1 MTKTKN
7 TLSKK
12 RKKFQKKY
20 IKQILLDKNIFQLLD
35 EYEKMLHINL
45 NKFSDD
51 KFIELIKDKAF
62 RGRGEYHI
70 SQWVDYEDFVN
81 YVKENK

>member
-1 MTKTKN
+1 MKN
-7 TLSKK
+7 SLSKK

-20 IKQILLDKNIFQLLD
+20 IQQILFDKNIFQLLD

-51 KFIELIKDKAF
+51 EFIELIKDKSF

-70 SQWVDYEDFVN
+70 SQWADYEDFVN
-81 YVKENK
+81 YVEENK